1 MNTLVFILQ
10 QTVMFFIPL
19 MLVALGALF
28 SERSGVLNI
37 ALEGTMVMGAFSGLL
52 FINAFA
58 GVLAPQVLLLS
69 AWLISTLCGMVYTIP
84 HAFASINL
92 KADQVISGTA
102 LNMFAPA
109 FCVFTARVVQN
120 VQQITFKNTFRIK
133 SVPVLSRIPVIG
145 PGVFKNTYIT
155 TFIGILILLGTV
167 FVLKKTKFGLRLRSC
182 GENPQAA
189 DSVGVNVYKMRYAG
203 VMISGALAGMGGL
216 IYVVPSTTA
225 FSATVSGYGFL
236 ALAVLIFGQWRPF
249 FVCFAAFFFGLMKT
263 IAAAHSGISLF
274 SLFDISDDTYK
285 MIPYITTL
293 VVLIFTSKYSKGP
306 AVAGVPY
313 NKGAR

>member
-1 MNTLVFILQ
+1 MATLFFVFQ
-10 QTVMFFIPL
+10 QTIMFFIPL

-37 ALEGTMVMGAFSGLL
+37 ALEGTMVIGAFSGLL
-52 FINAFA
+52 FINAFLT
-58 GVLAPQVLLLS
+58 VLPPQMLLLF
-69 AWLISTLCGMVYTIP
+69 ACVISTVCGILYTIP

-133 SVPVLSRIPVIG
+133 SIPGLSRIPLIG
-145 PGVFKNTYIT
+145 PSFFQNTYST
-155 TFIGILILLGTV
+155 TFIGILILLAAV
-167 FVLKKTKFGLRLRSC
+167 IVLKKTKFGLRLRAC

-189 DSVGVNVYKMRYAG
+189 DSVGIHVYKMRYAG
-203 VMISGALAGMGGL
+203 VMISGGLAGMGGL
-216 IYVVPSTTA
+216 VYVVPSTTA

-236 ALAVLIFGQWRPF
+236 ALAVLIFGQWRPLI
-249 FVCFAAFFFGLMKT
+249 VCLAAFFFGLMKT
-263 IAAAHSGISLF
+263 IAAAHSGIPFF
-274 SLFDISDDTYK
+274 STFKLPDNFYK

-293 VVLIFTSKYSKGP
+293 VVLIFTSRYSKGP

>member
-1 MNTLVFILQ
+1 MNTLFFIFQ
-10 QTVMFFIPL
+10 QTIMFFIPL

-37 ALEGTMVMGAFSGLL
+37 ALEGTIVIGAFSGLL
-52 FINAFA
+52 FINAFS
-58 GVLAPQVLLLS
+58 GILTPQILLLFAS
-69 AWLISTLCGMVYTIP
+69 VISTVCGIIYTIP
-84 HAFASINL
+84 HAFAAINL

-133 SVPVLSRIPVIG
+133 NIPGLSRIPLIG
-145 PGVFKNTYIT
+145 PSLFQNTYST
-155 TFIGILILLGTV
+155 TFIGILILLAA
-167 FVLKKTKFGLRLRSC
+167 VLVLRKTKFGLRLRAC

-189 DSVGVNVYKMRYAG
+189 DSVGIHVYKMRYAG
-203 VMISGALAGMGGL
+203 VMISGGLAGMGGL
-216 IYVVPSTTA
+216 VYVVPSTTA
-225 FSATVSGYGFL
+225 FSAAVSGYGFL
-236 ALAVLIFGQWRPF
+236 ALAVLIFGQWRPLI
-249 FVCFAAFFFGLMKT
+249 VCFAAFFFGLMKT
-263 IAAAHSGISLF
+263 IAAAHSGIPFF
-274 SLFDISDDTYK
+274 SVFRLSDNVYK

-293 VVLIFTSKYSKGP
+293 VVLIFTSRYSKGP
-306 AVAGVPY
+306 AVVGVPY

>member
-1 MNTLVFILQ
+1 MNTLFFIFQ
-10 QTVMFFIPL
+10 QTIIFFIPL

-28 SERSGVLNI
+28 SERSGILNI
-37 ALEGTMVMGAFSGLL
+37 ALEGTMVIGAFSGLL
-52 FINAFA
+52 FINAFLDVLPPQILLLFA
-58 GVLAPQVLLLS
+58 CIISTVCGVL
-69 AWLISTLCGMVYTIP
+69 YTIP

-133 SVPVLSRIPVIG
+133 SIPGLSRVPLIG
-145 PGVFKNTYIT
+145 PILFQNTYTT
-155 TFIGILILLGTV
+155 TFIGVLILLAAV
-167 FVLKKTKFGLRLRSC
+167 VVLRKTKFGLRLRAC

-189 DSVGVNVYKMRYAG
+189 DSVGIHVYKMRYAG
-203 VMISGALAGMGGL
+203 VMISGGLAGMGGL
-216 IYVVPSTTA
+216 VYVVPSTTA

-236 ALAVLIFGQWRPF
+236 ALAVLIFGQWRPLI
-249 FVCFAAFFFGLMKT
+249 VCLAAFFFGLMKT
-263 IAAAHSGISLF
+263 IAAAYSGIPFF
-274 SLFDISDDTYK
+274 SAFKLSDNIYK

-293 VVLIFTSKYSKGP
+293 VVLIFTSRYSKGP
-306 AVAGVPY
+306 AVVGVPY